1 MSRQVGPTKRSTG
14 PAARS
19 ATWTPRRT
27 TWAHAHAHFLLG
39 VGRLRHGGSQLEEAE
54 RDLAEA
60 VRLAQQHGAPGL
72 GMARF
77 ELANARAERGDLRG
91 AVALYAE
98 TARAGAAK
106 PAEPNQEVLAL
117 NNLAYHLMLLGETAE
132 AEERIDAALQLSD
145 AFGLTMPCEYLYS
158 TRGEILIAE
167 GRWDEAEEWVNVSL
181 AESKLRNNVAHA
193 AKCRANLGRIAQ
205 GRGDLDSAL
214 LSLEEAAEIAAPLV
228 ARFVQ
233 SQIDLWLA
241 EVYLARRE
249 RSAAAAV
256 LRRAET
262 RLAGSHYG
270 ELIRRAAE
278 LRATLSERRAGQD
291 GE

>member
-14 PAARS
+14 PAS
-19 ATWTPRRT
+19 AISYLDTETDH
-27 TWAHAHAHFLLG
+27 AGHAHAHFLLG
-39 VGRLRHGGSQLEEAE
+39 VGRLRHGGSQLEQAE

-98 TARAGAAK
+98 TARLAREARD
-106 PAEPNQEVLAL
+106 PNQEVLAL

-145 AFGLTMPCEYLYS
+145 AFGLTMACEYLYS

-167 GRWDEAEEWVNVSL
+167 GRWDEAEEWVNLSL
-181 AESKLRNNVAHA
+181 AESKLRNNVAHV

-214 LSLEEAAEIAAPLV
+214 LLSKRPRRSPRRSSPGSRSRRSTCGWPKSTWPAG
-228 ARFVQ
+228 
-233 SQIDLWLA
+233 S
-241 EVYLARRE
+241 ARRPPRCSAE
-249 RSAAAAV
+249 RKPG
-256 LRRAET
+256 LP
-262 RLAGSHYG
+262 G
-270 ELIRRAAE
+270 
-278 LRATLSERRAGQD
+278 ATTAS
-291 GE
+291 